1 MNDYGDGTGK
11 WHSQT
16 MTKFKVLS
24 DESLK
29 YIMFDCRQ
37 ALKAMPDNP
46 KAGQYMDEI
55 HYCLGLKLGFQKG
68 HIDFLKSRIVYKL
81 I

>member
-16 MTKFKVLS
+16 ITKFKVLS

-55 HYCLGLKLGFQKG
+55 HYCLMELAARR
-68 HIDFLKSRIVYKL
+68 IKSFKN
-81 I
+81 